1 MKKFQ
6 DLLMNGIS
14 EEITGTKIERLIEV
28 KRRFEA
34 EMIYN
39 GRVPCPKYIQDWL
52 QGLCNTISI
61 PFTDYDIIDWWIKVL
76 GRPMKPRKGNKDKG
90 LSEEEKLAEKYWPQ
104 CALTLFHMLYD

>member
-6 DLLMNGIS
+6 DLLVAGIS
-14 EEITGTKIERLIEV
+14 EEITGSKIERLIEV

-39 GRVPCPKYIQDWL
+39 GRIPCPQYIQDWL
-52 QGLCNTISI
+52 QGLCNTVFI
-61 PFTDYDIIDWWIKVL
+61 PFMNCDIIAWYNQVL
-76 GRPMKPRKGNKDKG
+76 NRPLNPHKSNKQ
-90 LSEEEKLAEKYWPQ
+90 LVEEKLLENYWPQ